1 MNQHMFQETI
11 PIRKGEDFDQNAVK
25 KYLRESIEG
34 FPEEPLEV
42 TQFSTGV
49 SNLTYHLRAGNWEA
63 VMRRPPNG
71 PLPPKAHDMKRES
84 EFLKKLYPYYS
95 FVPKPYVFCDDKSVI
110 GVPFYV
116 MEHKKGIV
124 IDESFPPGQ
133 NISADQLKTISYNV
147 VDALADLHQID
158 YEKVGLSEFGYPEG
172 FLNRQ
177 VHGWIKRFNKSKT
190 DDVPYFEEL
199 SKWMVN
205 HVPASHDSAVIHN
218 DYKLNNMLFSQDL
231 RKINAVL
238 DWELATVADPFF
250 DLAGALGYWV
260 EEKDPDLLKESLP
273 SLTGTP
279 GFISREEF
287 IHRYALKTKK
297 NIPDMNFYMAF
308 TYFKLA
314 VVFQQIYYRWKIGKS
329 NDERFKTFDKRARN
343 MMTHA
348 YEVVD
353 KKMF

>member
-1 MNQHMFQETI
+1 MSQHVFQETI
-11 PIRKGEDFDQNAVK
+11 PIREGENFDQNAVK
-25 KYLRESIEG
+25 KYLIENIED

-42 TQFSTGV
+42 EQFSTGV
-49 SNLTYHLRAGNWEA
+49 SNLTYYLRSGNWEA

-95 FVPKPYVFCDDKSVI
+95 FVPEPYVFCDDKSVI

-116 MEHKKGIV
+116 MERKKGIV
-124 IDESFPPGQ
+124 IDESFTPGQ
-133 NISADQLKTISYNV
+133 NISEDQLKTISYNA
-147 VDALADLHQID
+147 VDALAALHQID
-158 YEKVGLSEFGYPEG
+158 YKEAGLSEFGFPEG

-177 VHGWIKRFNKSKT
+177 VHGWIKRYNKSKT

-205 HVPASHDSAVIHN
+205 HVPSSHDSAVIHN
-218 DYKLNNMLFSQDL
+218 DYKLNNMLLSPDL
-231 RKINAVL
+231 REIKAIL
-238 DWELATVADPFF
+238 DCELATVADPFF
-250 DLAGALGYWV
+250 DLAGALGYWI
-260 EEKDPDLLKESLP
+260 EEDDPDILKESLP

-329 NDERFKTFDKRARN
+329 KDERFKTFDKRVRN

-353 KKMF
+353 KKKF